1 MDIDFNNVRVQA
13 IYSYNRLVEKFNK
26 NIEDTIGGRKVLTI
40 YADEITDDLNDLRAD
55 IGAIAC
61 TFKKDD
67 PDFKCV
73 YTDKIHMECFNEE
86 E

>member
-13 IYSYNRLVEKFNK
+13 IHSFNRLVTTLNK
-26 NIEDTIGGRKVLTI
+26 SIEPTVAGWKKVEVSVSDI
-40 YADEITDDLNDLRAD
+40 EEDINDLRQL

-61 TFKKDD
+61 TFHKDD
-67 PDFKCV
+67 PDFKMV
-73 YTDKIHMECFNEE
+73 YTDDIHMQCFNEE